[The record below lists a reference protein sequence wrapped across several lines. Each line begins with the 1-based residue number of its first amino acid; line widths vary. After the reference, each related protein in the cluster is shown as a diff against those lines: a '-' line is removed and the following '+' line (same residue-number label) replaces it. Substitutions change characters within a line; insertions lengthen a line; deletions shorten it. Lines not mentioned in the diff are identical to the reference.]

1 MKAPAVPP
9 HPCPCPHPQES
20 LQLAGTNLGLIHSQ
34 AGRAQPSPSHGQEP
48 GAVGQKLPGSPP
60 LGLDRLQPTWPGER
74 RSGRKQE
81 AREDRGSGQAQKYP
95 SQANTNILSRAEA
108 DKQTIYHS
116 PSSPSSLMRSRCCIS
131 AVSPCIR
138 PGPPQPHAPSWD
150 PGQEPPPALG
160 WAPPAA
166 APCSLGGK
174 RGGKSPVEPQDC
186 SIHCSGTRVCSS
198 LGQHGVVSVAAVAR
212 PALSPGQV

>member
-1 MKAPAVPP
+1 MKASAVPP
-9 HPCPCPHPQES
+9 HPCPCPCPQES

-138 PGPPQPHAPSWD
+138 PGPPSHTHPAGTRGRNHPLHWAGLPSLLPLVLWGEKALWS
-150 PGQEPPPALG
+150 PKIAASIAQERG
-160 WAPPAA
+160 FAA
-166 APCSLGGK
+166 ALAS
-174 RGGKSPVEPQDC
+174 
-186 SIHCSGTRVCSS
+186 T
-198 LGQHGVVSVAAVAR
+198 
-212 PALSPGQV
+212 ALSL